1 MQALCKCADRC
12 AQILCSWAAALPLP
26 HDPLMRVLK
35 MQRRLF
41 RLRRSHLEEKDAGD
55 DLQAARNMTLHLLQQ
70 HFALLQQ
77 RRQPPFGGAPVGEV
91 FNCLGY

>member
-12 AQILCSWAAALPLP
+12 AQILCSGAAALPLL
-26 HDPLMRVLK
+26 HDPPMRVLK
-35 MQRRLF
+35 MQPRL
-41 RLRRSHLEEKDAGD
+41 SHLEEKDAGD
-55 DLQAARNMTLHLLQQ
+55 DLQAARNMTLYLLQQ
-70 HFALLQQ
+70 RFALLQQ

>member
-1 MQALCKCADRC
+1 MRRPLRTNFVQWGCGT
-12 AQILCSWAAALPLP
+12 AAT

-41 RLRRSHLEEKDAGD
+41 RLHRSHLKEKDAGD
-55 DLQAARNMTLHLLQQ
+55 DLQVARNMTLHLLQQ
-70 HFALLQQ
+70 RFALLQQ
-77 RRQPPFGGAPVGEV
+77 RRQPPFGGTPVGDV